1 MTVPR
6 VEFVTALESS
16 VVESSDTV
24 LVLESSSSVSMQP
37 TKLEKT
43 ITIANTNADALT
55 LI

>member
-6 VEFVTALESS
+6 IEFVAVLESS

-24 LVLESSSSVSMQP
+24 LVLESSSVSMQP

-43 ITIANTNADALT
+43 ITIANINADALA